1 MHPDIG
7 YVENKHFK
15 DNEIKESIH
24 HIEHEWAHLDMI
36 EKDVGFVFE
45 EVFESDYLKREMAGL

>member
-15 DNEIKESIH
+15 DNEIKESTH
-24 HIEHEWAHLDMI
+24 HIEHEWVHLDI
-36 EKDVGFVFE
+36 HD
-45 EVFESDYLKREMAGL
+45 